1 MRTAYL
7 FVRTKKDSKAAHL
20 SAMDPVAVRLQ
31 MPMTCSTGSMVT
43 LGVAALIGTT
53 SEEAITSGTLD
64 SRRSCVF
71 GGNLE
76 HKDGTQ
82 YKMVI
87 PLNFYLPC
95 RNF

>member
-20 SAMDPVAVRLQ
+20 WARDLVAVRLQ
-31 MPMTCSTGSMVT
+31 STCSAGSMAT
-43 LGVAALIGTT
+43 LGAKALIGTL

-71 GGNLE
+71 GN
-76 HKDGTQ
+76 HRCKTVQDGYTL
-82 YKMVI
+82 KISM
-87 PLNFYLPC
+87 
-95 RNF
+95 